1 MAKQIVVAGWKPD
14 FTIDGYS
21 FANDITRASEL
32 VTIMQAESHPD
43 AFYCDVPASGAFK
56 FWKVD
61 PATETVSHDTAAN
74 DATDLAEGWAAIRTK
89 RDGLLAESDWMANSD
104 VTMSDTWTAYRK
116 ALRDLP
122 ASKSDPDDIVFPDAP
137 ES

>member
-1 MAKQIVVAGWKPD
+1 MAKQIVVAGWKSD

-21 FANDITRASEL
+21 FADDITRASEL
-32 VTIMQAESHPD
+32 VTIMQAEGHPD
-43 AFYCDVPASGAFK
+43 AFYCDVPASGAFR

-89 RDGLLAESDWMANSD
+89 RDVLLAQSDYMGNSD
-104 VTMSDTWTAYRK
+104 VTMSSAWKTYRK

-122 ASKSDPDDIVFPDAP
+122 ASESDPDDITWPDAP
-137 ES
+137 S